1 MTIIEK
7 FRSVVKE
14 HGDKTALGFLSGGN
28 YQEIS
33 YHELNNYRL
42 QLARFCE
49 TKGWTFGENVSL
61 MLDNSP
67 EWIITDLMAATLG
80 MVIVPIHTTFNS
92 EYVKSVIEHSESK
105 YLIIDRKFFDKHIDI
120 ISDLSV
126 KDILIVGDSSGIED
140 DRVDSWPDLDP
151 SNDQK
156 DISVEIFDRDPHTI
170 IYTSGTT
177 GDPKG
182 VVLTHKNL
190 VLDVE
195 AAKRN
200 VEITKN
206 DRFFSFLPLS
216 HAFERSA
223 GYYAPFFSG
232 GSVFFAQS
240 SKTIVEDIKK
250 ARPTVLN
257 SVPRIFEK
265 IYGSIFDSVE
275 SGSQFKKKLFFKGI
289 KLATLKRKK
298 ELKFYLWPQW
308 KILDMI
314 VLKKLRNIFGG
325 RLRLAISG
333 GASLDVKV
341 IKFFD
346 NLGIRVIEGYGL
358 TETAPIICVNQVN
371 DFRFGTVGQA
381 LDCNEVKIDENKE
394 ILVKGNNVMMGY
406 YKNDDLTKQ
415 VIDKEGWLHTGDL
428 GFIDREGF
436 LTIIGRAKDMIVLS
450 TGKNVFP
457 ESIENVLNES
467 RYISQSMIYG
477 DNQKHISALIVPNYD
492 QLKRWCTKHGINFDL
507 KEERILNFY
516 KDKIDSRLKNFAK
529 IEQIGSFRLLE
540 EEFSQ
545 ENGFLTPTLKL
556 KRYKIISKYN
566 LK

>member
-7 FRSVVKE
+7 FKSVVKE
-14 HGDKTALGFLSGGN
+14 REDKTALGFLQEEN
-28 YQEIS
+28 YQKIS
-33 YHELNNYRL
+33 YQELNNYRL

-49 TKGWTFGENVSL
+49 KKGWSFGEKVAL

-67 EWIITDLMAATLG
+67 EWIISDLMAATLG
-80 MVIVPIHTTFNS
+80 MVVVPIHTTFNS
-92 EYVKSVIEHSESK
+92 EYFKRVVEHSESK
-105 YLIIDRKFFDKHIDI
+105 YLIINRKFFDKHKEIMAF
-120 ISDLSV
+120 LSV
-126 KDILIVGDSSGIED
+126 KDILIVGDCDDIQD

-151 SNDQK
+151 LQLQK

-195 AAKRN
+195 SAKRR
-200 VEITKN
+200 VDITKD

-232 GSVFFAQS
+232 ASVFFAQS
-240 SKTIVEDIKK
+240 SKTIVDDIKK
-250 ARPTVLN
+250 ARPTVIN

-275 SGSQFKKKLFFKGI
+275 SSSQFKKKLFFKGI
-289 KLATLKRKK
+289 RLATLKRKK
-298 ELKFYLWPQW
+298 ELKWYLWPQW

-358 TETAPIICVNQVN
+358 TETSPIICVNHIN

-394 ILVKGNNVMMGY
+394 VLVKGNNVMMGY
-406 YKNDDLTKQ
+406 YKNEDLTKE
-415 VIDKEGWLHTGDL
+415 VIDKDGWLHTGDL
-428 GFIDREGF
+428 GFVDREGF
-436 LTIIGRAKDMIVLS
+436 LTIVGRAKDMIVLS
-450 TGKNVFP
+450 TGKNIFP
-457 ESIENVLNES
+457 E
-467 RYISQSMIYG
+467 
-477 DNQKHISALIVPNYD
+477 
-492 QLKRWCTKHGINFDL
+492 
-507 KEERILNFY
+507 
-516 KDKIDSRLKNFAK
+516 
-529 IEQIGSFRLLE
+529 
-540 EEFSQ
+540 
-545 ENGFLTPTLKL
+545 
-556 KRYKIISKYN
+556 
-566 LK
+566 

>member
-14 HGDKTALGFLSGGN
+14 HGDRTALGFLSEGN
-28 YQEIS
+28 YQKIS

-49 TKGWTFGENVSL
+49 KKGWTFGENVSL

-92 EYVKSVIEHSESK
+92 EYVKRVIEHSESK

-120 ISDLSV
+120 ITNLPV
-126 KDILIVGDSSGIED
+126 KDILIVGGSSGIED
-140 DRVDSWPDLDP
+140 DRVDSWPNLDP
-151 SNDQK
+151 LNDQK

-200 VEITKN
+200 VEITKE

-265 IYGSIFDSVE
+265 IYGSIFDNVE
-275 SGSQFKKKLFFKGI
+275 SGSQFKKRLFFKGI

-298 ELKFYLWPQW
+298 ELKWYLWPQW

-415 VIDKEGWLHTGDL
+415 VIDKDGWLHTGDL

-516 KDKIDSRLKNFAK
+516 KDKIDGRLKNFAK

-545 ENGFLTPTLKL
+545 ENGLLTPTLKL
-556 KRYKIISKYN
+556 KRYKIISRYN
-566 LK
+566 LG